1 MKTMIWLGAGVGGT
15 VGGCI
20 PYFWGNYSF
29 LSFSSLIL
37 SAIGGIIGIWAGYQL
52 GKMFGV

>member
-1 MKTMIWLGAGVGGT
+1 MKTKSWRGAGVGGT